1 MNNYEPLF
9 ETLKKKDM
17 SLRSLSSAIGFN
29 PNSLGARVHEKGN
42 LSSEA
47 LGKICRVLECKPE
60 DVFEVVPE
68 GTVIEH
74 KRVCIQSKRVW
85 ENAVTVNW
93 EKLEAFIKENGYNN
107 GSLSKALG
115 KNINFIANKKK
126 AKRNTIDFLKSITN
140 FFNADYQDF
149 VL

>member
-1 MNNYEPLF
+1 
-9 ETLKKKDM
+9 M
-17 SLRSLSSAIGFN
+17 SLRTLSSAIGFN
-29 PNSLGARVHEKGN
+29 PNSLGARVSHKEN

-47 LGKICRVLECKPE
+47 LGRICQVLKCGPV

-74 KRVCIQSKRVW
+74 KKTCIQSKRVW
-85 ENAVTVNW
+85 ENVVKVDW

-115 KNINFIANKKK
+115 KNINFIAIKKK
-126 AKRNTIDFLKSITN
+126 AKRNTIDFLKLITD